1 MTDFRDSGRERRR
14 SARLDIPIEVVY
26 SVSGSGENRA
36 AKSSN
41 ISAGGCLLI
50 TEEELPADSLIDLE
64 ILLGDSGGESLKI
77 RGHIVRASESST
89 GRHEYGIAFENISN
103 EARRLFA
110 DFCFARMYEFIG
122 LSDWPTDRTKKK
134 DETGGS
140 HG

>member
-1 MTDFRDSGRERRR
+1 MNAGGAQGLTYR
-14 SARLDIPIEVVY
+14 SRLFILFPEA
-26 SVSGSGENRA
+26 GKNRA

-89 GRHEYGIAFENISN
+89 GR
-103 EARRLFA
+103 
-110 DFCFARMYEFIG
+110 
-122 LSDWPTDRTKKK
+122 
-134 DETGGS
+134 
-140 HG
+140 